1 MKQWDFEESFS
12 YFREVEILKEFFY
25 FLYFD
30 SIYRVNL
37 KYLVDYIFD
46 SVSLI
51 ELMLFD
57 DF

>member
-1 MKQWDFEESFS
+1 MNFEESFS
-12 YFREVEILKEFFY
+12 YFREVEILEEFFY
-25 FLYFD
+25 FLYLD
-30 SIYRVNL
+30 SICRVNL

-57 DF
+57 DI

>member
-1 MKQWDFEESFS
+1 MNHRDFEEIFS
-12 YFREVEILKEFFY
+12 YFREVEILEEFFY
-25 FLYFD
+25 FLYLD
-30 SIYRVNL
+30 SICRVNL